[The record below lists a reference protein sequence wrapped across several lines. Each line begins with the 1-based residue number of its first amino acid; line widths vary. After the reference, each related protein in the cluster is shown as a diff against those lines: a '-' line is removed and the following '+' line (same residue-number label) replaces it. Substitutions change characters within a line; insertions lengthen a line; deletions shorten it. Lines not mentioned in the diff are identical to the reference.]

1 MMIGYEGLKTKK
13 EKKAEKG
20 DTRMEDISCD
30 LDYMMDVMPR
40 VGKVRCCAVGPA
52 ADDAPRGHAPGS
64 GRPVVDTRP
73 SSLRLHSGN

>member
-1 MMIGYEGLKTKK
+1 MIGYEGLKTKK

-40 VGKVRCCAVGPA
+40 VGEVSCCIV
-52 ADDAPRGHAPGS
+52 
-64 GRPVVDTRP
+64 
-73 SSLRLHSGN
+73 